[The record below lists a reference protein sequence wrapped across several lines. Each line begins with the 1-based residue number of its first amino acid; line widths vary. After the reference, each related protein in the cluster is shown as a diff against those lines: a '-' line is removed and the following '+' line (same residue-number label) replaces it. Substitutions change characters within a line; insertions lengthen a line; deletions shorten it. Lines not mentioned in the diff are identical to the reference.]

1 MPPLEVGEA
10 ALQTR
15 DFLDSLFMLHV
26 SSGPHSARPFDANQI
41 GVIGQPFLVIPRI
54 QNETNATKFRP

>member
-15 DFLDSLFMLHV
+15 DFLDSLFMIHV
-26 SSGPHSARPFDANQI
+26 SSSQHSARPFDANQI
-41 GVIGQPFLVIPRI
+41 GVIGRPFLVIPRI
-54 QNETNATKFRP
+54 QNETNARKSRP